1 MSTTFDADAIEK
13 HGWRQGAVLGP
24 ALLGVARERAPSGL
38 TIADDNWLIV
48 TSHDCDVVNDRL
60 EKEPTVEVLR
70 GEVVSRKAPD
80 KQQVWGRNPRVL
92 QLELDDGTGATVVL
106 SVKVHERWTLPR
118 EVLSTEPPARFLGGK
133 ERRLVAEWLAKRYIR
148 SAFPTAFDSR
158 WRARLREWTS
168 FLEKQSPWVQ
178 GVYLR
183 LSTLRELDE
192 QASYQVHLIVA
203 APAAAKKESGWATK
217 RDELEREV
225 ETFWRQ
231 FEPGIECAGVEVTG
245 TDELTLADIEP
256 YQRFDADWVSF
267 ADDSSSTPAVADMMT

>member
-24 ALLGVARERAPSGL
+24 ALLRVARERAPSGL

-70 GEVVSRKAPD
+70 GEAVSRKAPD

-92 QLELDDGTGATVVL
+92 QLEVDDGIGATVVL

-118 EVLSTEPPARFLGGK
+118 EVLSTEPPARVLGDK
-133 ERRLVAEWLAKRYIR
+133 ERRLIAEWLAKRYIR
-148 SAFPTAFDSR
+148 AAFPTAFDGR
-158 WRARLREWTS
+158 WRAKLREWTS
-168 FLEKQSPWVQ
+168 LLEKHSRWVQ

-192 QASYQVHLIVA
+192 QTPYKVHLIVA
-203 APAAAKKESGWATK
+203 APAAAKKEAGWATK
-217 RDELEREV
+217 RDELEQEV
-225 ETFWRQ
+225 ETFWKQ
-231 FEPGIECAGVEVTG
+231 FAPGIECAGVDVLG
-245 TDELTLADIEP
+245 TDQLTLAEIEP

-267 ADDSSSTPAVADMMT
+267 ADDSAATPAAADMTA